1 MTVSA
6 PELPLRTDQPSGP
19 RPLDGVRVIDFTRVL
34 AGPFGTQI
42 LGDLGAEVIKIENP
56 LGGDDTRMLWPE
68 PGFGGETSF
77 FMSLNRSKRSVA
89 IDLKSEAG
97 LEVVFDLLATADV
110 LVENFAGSVM
120 PRFGLDYDSLKER
133 FPQLIYCSVSGYG
146 RSGSNANAAGYD
158 TPLSAETGNI
168 ALNAYQDGE
177 PVMGAITYT
186 DISTALNSTIGVLA
200 ALHARDRTGRGQH
213 VDVAMFD
220 AALANLSFLGA
231 GFLATGQEPRLNTQR
246 TAGPSGL
253 WETADGQI
261 TITSGN
267 PKMFVAF
274 CERVVEKPE
283 WLKDPRFATMQ
294 ERIQT
299 HAEAFTAELAPI
311 LKAQTSAYWSERC
324 KGAGVPCGVLR
335 SAGEALL
342 SSEASERGIVFNL
355 PHPVAG
361 QAPVIAQPV
370 RFSDTPCQYGVPPVL
385 GEHTNEV
392 LSGLLGYSEERI
404 AELETESAI
413 ACGSVDAAKAK

>member
-1 MTVSA
+1 MSATA
-6 PELPLRTDQPSGP
+6 PEIPLRTEQPTGP

-56 LGGDDTRMLWPE
+56 QGGDDTRGLWPE
-68 PGFGGETSF
+68 PGYGGETSF
-77 FMSLNRSKRSVA
+77 FMSLNRSKQSVA

-97 LEVVFDLLATADV
+97 REVVFDLLATADV

-120 PRFGLDYDSLKER
+120 RRFGLDYASLKDR
-133 FPQLIYCSVSGYG
+133 FPRLIYCSVSGYG
-146 RSGSNANAAGYD
+146 RSGSNAAAAGYD

-168 ALNAYQDGE
+168 ALNAYEGGE

-186 DISTALNSTIGVLA
+186 DISAALNSAIGVLA
-200 ALHARDRTGRGQH
+200 ALHARERTGRGQH

-231 GFLATGQEPRLNTQR
+231 GFLATGKEPRLNTRR

-253 WETADGQI
+253 WDTADGQI

-267 PKMFVAF
+267 PKMFAAF
-274 CERVVEKPE
+274 CERVVERPD
-283 WLKDPRFATMQ
+283 WLEDPRFATMQ
-294 ERIQT
+294 ERLQKN
-299 HAEAFTAELAPI
+299 AEAFIAELAPI
-311 LKAQTSAYWSERC
+311 LKSQPSQYWSERC
-324 KGAGVPCGVLR
+324 KRAGVPCGILR

-342 SSEASERGIVFNL
+342 SPEATERGLVFAL

-361 QAPVIAQPV
+361 KAPVIAQPV
-370 RFSDTPCQYGVPPVL
+370 QFSDTPCQYGVPPVL
-385 GEHTNEV
+385 GQHTRAV
-392 LSGLLGYSEERI
+392 LGEILGYADERI
-404 AELETESAI
+404 AALEASGAI
-413 ACGSVDAAKAK
+413 ACESVEKAET

>member
-1 MTVSA
+1 MTAS
-6 PELPLRTDQPSGP
+6 PPQLPLRSEQPTGP

-56 LGGDDTRMLWPE
+56 IGGDDTRMLWPE
-68 PGFGGETSF
+68 AGYGGETSF
-77 FMSLNRSKRSVA
+77 FMCLNRSKQSVA

-120 PRFGLDYDSLKER
+120 PRFGLDYASLKER
-133 FPQLIYCSVSGYG
+133 FPRLIYCSVSGYG
-146 RSGSNANAAGYD
+146 RSGTNAEAAGYD

-231 GFLATGQEPRLNTQR
+231 GFLATGQEPRLNTR
-246 TAGPSGL
+246 NTAGPSGL
-253 WETADGQI
+253 WDTADGKI

-274 CERVVEKPE
+274 CQRVVERPD
-283 WLKDPRFATMQ
+283 WLEDPRFATMQ
-294 ERIQT
+294 ERIQNNS
-299 HAEAFTAELAPI
+299 EAFTAELAPI
-311 LKAQTSAYWSERC
+311 LKSQPSAYWSERC
-324 KGAGVPCGVLR
+324 KRAGVPCGILR

-342 SSEASERGIVFNL
+342 SPEASERGLVFAL

-361 QAPVIAQPV
+361 TSPVIAQPV

-385 GEHTNEV
+385 GQDTRDV
-392 LSGLLGYSEERI
+392 LTSLLGYSDERI
-404 AELETESAI
+404 AELEAAGAIAWRSVESAE
-413 ACGSVDAAKAK
+413 A